1 MNDYIVFHKKFH
13 DNWVDEYVVDIH
25 WLVYYHQD
33 IHPMFFFLWKIK
45 FNLVKYL
52 KNNYFLI
59 EPSGKG

>member
-1 MNDYIVFHKKFH
+1 MIMNDYIVFHKKFH

-45 FNLVKYL
+45 
-52 KNNYFLI
+52 I
-59 EPSGKG
+59 